1 MPGFFWSHSSP
12 ARVDDYRRSQVPGCS
27 ADHIVGAIVTSD
39 RDERNVWNCRLMSPT
54 LFKAGDEGRKDVW
67 GGKHGTLFPHFVTIE
82 NETQAASD
90 HAAVVVEINID

>member
-27 ADHIVGAIVTSD
+27 
-39 RDERNVWNCRLMSPT
+39 
-54 LFKAGDEGRKDVW
+54 
-67 GGKHGTLFPHFVTIE
+67 LFPHFVTIE